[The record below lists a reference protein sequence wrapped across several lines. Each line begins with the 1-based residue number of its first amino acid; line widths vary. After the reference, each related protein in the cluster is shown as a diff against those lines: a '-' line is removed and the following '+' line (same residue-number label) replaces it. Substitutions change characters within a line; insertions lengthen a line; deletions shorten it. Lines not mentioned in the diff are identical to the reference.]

1 MNSAAADLAWL
12 PGDADEQL
20 ALGLRVV
27 SNAYK
32 SRAQTAD
39 AEARQLKA
47 QLAERGEQVSNL
59 QKKCSALEVQLMEQT
74 QRGNQLLEEN
84 KQLINATRKLQKDIQ
99 RLENLKKAVLTSIQE
114 DRPEAD
120 DSPFG
125 SAEAAF
131 PATARRTVAGQP
143 NSPSSQ
149 ISSMED
155 AGLKGVRLDFRRT
168 AQGTVLTTHEDPSA
182 NADGRAFFRAARS
195 RLSFETFNAFLAN
208 IKRLNNQ
215 QQDREETL
223 RTAERLF
230 GEANADLFE
239 DFKTL
244 LTRHA

>member
-1 MNSAAADLAWL
+1 MNAGAADLAWL

-20 ALGLRVV
+20 ALGLRIV
-27 SNAYK
+27 SNSYK
-32 SRAQTAD
+32 NRVQTAD
-39 AEARQLKA
+39 TEIRQLKA
-47 QLAERGEQVSNL
+47 QLAERGEQVSSL
-59 QKKCSALEVQLMEQT
+59 QKKCSALEVQLIEQT
-74 QRGNQLLEEN
+74 QRGNQLVEEN
-84 KQLINATRKLQKDIQ
+84 KQLIATTRKLQKDIQ

-120 DSPFG
+120 DSSPFG

-131 PATARRTVAGQP
+131 PATARRTVAE
-143 NSPSSQ
+143 

-155 AGLKGVRLDFRRT
+155 AALKGVRLDFRRAGT
-168 AQGTVLTTHEDPSA
+168 AHGTVLTTHEDPSA

>member
-1 MNSAAADLAWL
+1 MNGSTADLSWL

-20 ALGLRVV
+20 ALGLRIV

-32 SRAQTAD
+32 GRVQALD
-39 AEARQLKA
+39 NEIRQLKA
-47 QLAERGEQVSNL
+47 QSAERGEQAALL
-59 QKKCSALEVQLMEQT
+59 QKKCSALEVQLIEQT
-74 QRGNQLLEEN
+74 QRGNQLVEEN
-84 KQLINATRKLQKDIQ
+84 KQLLATTRKLQKDIQ

-120 DSPFG
+120 DPFPG
-125 SAEAAF
+125 SESAF
-131 PATARRTVAGQP
+131 QTTARRTMAELGAVDDVG
-143 NSPSSQ
+143 
-149 ISSMED
+149 IK
-155 AGLKGVRLDFRRT
+155 GLRLDFRRGSG
-168 AQGTVLTTHEDPSA
+168 AHGTVLTTHEDPSA
-182 NADGRAFFRAARS
+182 NADGRSFFRAARS
-195 RLSFETFNAFLAN
+195 RLSFETFNAFLAS

-239 DFKTL
+239 DFKAL

>member
-1 MNSAAADLAWL
+1 MNASTADLSWL

-20 ALGLRVV
+20 ALGLRIV

-32 SRAQTAD
+32 SRVQTA
-39 AEARQLKA
+39 ETEIRQLKS
-47 QLAERGEQVSNL
+47 QLAERGEQ
-59 QKKCSALEVQLMEQT
+59 
-74 QRGNQLLEEN
+74 
-84 KQLINATRKLQKDIQ
+84 LQKDIQ

-120 DSPFG
+120 DSSPF
-125 SAEAAF
+125 AAADATF
-131 PATARRTVAGQP
+131 QMTARRTVAELG
-143 NSPSSQ
+143 
-149 ISSMED
+149 SMED
-155 AGLKGVRLDFRRT
+155 IGLKGMRLDFRR
-168 AQGTVLTTHEDPSA
+168 AGPNNGTVLTPHDDPTG

-195 RLSFETFNAFLAN
+195 RLSFETFNAFLAS

-223 RTAERLF
+223 KTAERLF

-239 DFKTL
+239 DFKAL